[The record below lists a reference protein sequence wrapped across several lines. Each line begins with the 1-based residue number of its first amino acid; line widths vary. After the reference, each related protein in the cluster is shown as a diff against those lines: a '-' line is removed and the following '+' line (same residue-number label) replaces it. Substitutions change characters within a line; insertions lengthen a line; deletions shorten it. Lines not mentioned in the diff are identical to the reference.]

1 MLGAFFDGAR
11 ADLTKS
17 MSMNPLF
24 QVTHSFQLGSQ
35 VAPPSY
41 NFGAVFGNENIF
53 LQGNVDH
60 DGNVN
65 ARLNQGWSPRNV
77 TKMQAQISATPGH
90 SLLQAEQDYQ
100 GLDYNL
106 NLKALNPWPSDMTG
120 IYVGSYLQSLTKNLA
135 VGTECI
141 YIAKLTATD
150 KSWIATANIQPMG
163 VLQATYW
170 QKLSEK
176 VDFAADLS
184 IMTAPSRAIC
194 HCDTWCK
201 IRPAHLD
208 STGKVSALLEQR
220 FTPTF
225 SFTISGEID
234 HFKNAAKV
242 GFGVAI
248 ESTSLTQEEMER
260 SVPYF
265 RTKVSYV
272 PQRPPILPGSP
283 RDFIGTLLSLK
294 VRSDAIGPT
303 ISVTQNIIDL
313 GSAWGIE
320 ESLWDREW
328 TTLSGGESQRMALAT
343 AVGLN
348 TAEVLLLDGQ
358 NILRQT
364 VYRRD

>member
-1 MLGAFFDGAR
+1 MASTSVPSTKDGLVDPYAPSSSSPSETPSGPFSVFRRLSKWRADLGLPYPGNVENMTKEVKATHMLGAFFDGAR

-53 LQGNVDH
+53 LQGNIDH

-65 ARLNQGWSPRNV
+65 ARINQGWSPRNV

-106 NLKALNPWPSDMTG
+106 NLKALNPWPSDLTG

-135 VGTECI
+135 VGTECMFQHPTPDI
-141 YIAKLTATD
+141 SEFVASYIAKLTATD

-170 QKLSEK
+170 HKLSEK

-184 IMTAPSRAIC
+184 IMTAPSRRDAIATIGAKYDLRMSC
-194 HCDTWCK
+194 F
-201 IRPAHLD
+201 RAQLD

-225 SFTISGEID
+225 SFTLSGEID

-248 ESTSLTQEEMER
+248 ESTSLTQEEMEAQM
-260 SVPYF
+260 P
-265 RTKVSYV
+265 
-272 PQRPPILPGSP
+272 
-283 RDFIGTLLSLK
+283 
-294 VRSDAIGPT
+294 
-303 ISVTQNIIDL
+303 
-313 GSAWGIE
+313 
-320 ESLWDREW
+320 
-328 TTLSGGESQRMALAT
+328 MAS
-343 AVGLN
+343 
-348 TAEVLLLDGQ
+348 
-358 NILRQT
+358 
-364 VYRRD
+364 